1 VVRLAILNHTTEDSS
16 VVRAV
21 CEVTFREVVEKHTTE
36 AVIKTVFGHYSSR
49 IQIFHIM
56 TEVQSSGFRNV
67 HKDEFSHLWSSDRKR
82 APRLLQ
88 EHADEDSR
96 WLHNTR
102 PCQDRKPERK
112 AMSQFVAVGSVWS
125 KFSHGQFTWR
135 DSVIFALAKTQIE
148 RWFDPFC

>member
-125 KFSHGQFTWR
+125 KFSHG
-135 DSVIFALAKTQIE
+135 
-148 RWFDPFC
+148 